1 MTDAFI
7 SVLNMSI
14 TAGYII
20 LAVLLVRAFL
30 VNMPKKY
37 SYLLWSVVG
46 FRLICPVSFKS
57 IISIFNIN
65 PFVGKDVAAESG
77 TMNYAKADVLMSDV
91 DMAVASNVVTN
102 TDGVTATFVT
112 NSFWDSFIDFI
123 PYIWIIGIAILL
135 AMGTV
140 SFLKIKKQ
148 VATAT
153 KLKDNIYQT
162 ENISSPCIIGIIK
175 PKIYIP
181 YNVDEEYLE
190 YVIAHEKYHIKRGD
204 NVVKMIAFAMLCVHW
219 FNPLCWLAF
228 YLINRDMEMSCDEW
242 VLAHN
247 EGIKKTYSNALLSFA
262 TNNKFPS
269 PSPLCFGE
277 GSVKGRIKNV
287 LSFKQPKKIFSALA
301 IILSV
306 SLLVAC
312 SANPKE
318 IVSREGIES
327 TIANNTTQKNE
338 YTAGE
343 AIAQNMSISR
353 IVSDGGQYSSIKIDD
368 DKITVYD
375 SELGQYFA
383 SENVKVTP
391 ISYYSY
397 KDEANENNSHRFI
410 EVEDLQ
416 FEISEEYKDLF
427 TDTSLEVK
435 KFSNSN
441 QAFLVY
447 YVDESPVAISD
458 FAGIYRLEAPN
469 INSIISQAI
478 NKNEVDI
485 AAHSEYFASSYEL
498 LSVEDGDL
506 NKNKAKTCETAYLYV
521 YVAGLTIEDGVLKEE
536 SAALHP
542 CAVVINKND
551 GNYYTVSEYWLPGD
565 GSEYA
570 KDINKSFS
578 KTAKSKL
585 DDFEKY
591 HNKNVQALEK
601 TALLKAIEEYHID
614 IDSCID
620 VLIKEIS
627 LKGKASS
634 DLHFDYKDLAP
645 DEFSQL
651 NMYGDYTLK
660 YVYSKFIKG
669 NLNRS
674 EDLILKSV
682 LIDNLDGEVIKSAT
696 DTGQEYFDLFLK
708 HNQRL
713 LKENDEEFMKASYPK
728 GYLLLEMTV

>member
-1 MTDAFI
+1 MADIFI
-7 SVLNMSI
+7 SILNMSI
-14 TAGYII
+14 TAGYVI
-20 LAVLLVRAFL
+20 LALLPVRFL
-30 VNMPKKY
+30 LKGMPKKY
-37 SYLLWSVVG
+37 SYLLWSVAG

-57 IISIFNIN
+57 IVSIFNIN
-65 PFVGKDVAAESG
+65 PLVSKDVATNSG
-77 TMNYAKADVLMSDV
+77 TMNYARTDVLMPDA
-91 DMAVASNVVTN
+91 DMAVPSDVSGGA
-102 TDGVTATFVT
+102 DGVTAVYVT

-123 PYIWIIGIAILL
+123 PYIWLMGAIVLIMYS
-135 AMGTV
+135 AV
-140 SFLKIKKQ
+140 SFIKLQKSLS
-148 VATAT
+148 TAV
-153 KLKDNIYQT
+153 KLQDNIYQS
-162 ENISSPCIIGIIK
+162 ENISSPFIIGIIK

-181 YNVDEEYLE
+181 YGIDEGYLE

-204 NVVKMIAFAMLCVHW
+204 NIIKIIAFSLLCVHW

-228 YLINRDMEMSCDEW
+228 HLVNKDMEMSCDEW

-247 EGIKKTYSNALLSFA
+247 DGIKKSYSNALLSFA
-262 TNNKFPS
+262 TNKKFPS

-277 GSVKGRIKNV
+277 SSVKSRIKNV

-306 SLLVAC
+306 SLLIAC

-318 IVSREGIES
+318 IVSREGIEN

-353 IVSDGGQYSSIKIDD
+353 IVSDGRQYSSIKIDD

-375 SELGQYFA
+375 SELGQYFT

-391 ISYYSY
+391 ISYYSF
-397 KDEANENNSHRFI
+397 KDEYDENNSFRYI

-435 KFSNSN
+435 RFSTSN

-478 NKNEVDI
+478 NENEVSI

-506 NKNKAKTCETAYLYV
+506 NKNKRKTCETAYLYV
-521 YVAGLTIEDGVLKEE
+521 YAAGLTIEDGVLKEE

-551 GNYYTVSEYWLPGD
+551 GSYYTVSEYWLPSD

-591 HNKNVQALEK
+591 HNENVDILTK
-601 TALLKAIEEYHID
+601 TAFSKAIEQYHID

-620 VLIKEIS
+620 VLINKI
-627 LKGKASS
+627 LLNDTASS
-634 DLHFDYKDLAP
+634 DSKP
-645 DEFSQL
+645 EEFRQL
-651 NMYGDYTLK
+651 NMYGDYTLR
-660 YVYSKFIKG
+660 YVYSKFIDG
-669 NLNRS
+669 NLNKN
-674 EDLILKSV
+674 EDLILEAI
-682 LIDNLDGEVIKSAT
+682 LIDNLGGEVIKSAT

-708 HNQRL
+708 HNQEL
-713 LKENDEEFMKASYPK
+713 LDKNDAEFMKTSYPK
-728 GYLLLEMTV
+728 GYLLLKMAEKV

>member
-1 MTDAFI
+1 MTDVFI

-14 TAGYII
+14 TAGYVI

-65 PFVGKDVAAESG
+65 PFVGKDVATESG
-77 TMNYAKADVLMSDV
+77 TMNYAKADVLEPNV

-112 NSFWDSFIDFI
+112 NSFWDRFIDFI
-123 PYIWIIGIAILL
+123 PYIWIMGIAILL
-135 AMGTV
+135 VMGTV

-153 KLKDNIYQT
+153 KWSDNIYQS

-228 YLINRDMEMSCDEW
+228 YLVNKDMEMSCDEW

-262 TNNKFPS
+262 TNKKFPS

-277 GSVKGRIKNV
+277 SSVKSRIKNV

-306 SLLVAC
+306 SLLIAC

-318 IVSREGIES
+318 IVSREGIEN

-338 YTAGE
+338 YTAGD

-353 IVSDGGQYSSIKIDD
+353 IVSDGGQYSSIIIDD

-375 SELGQYFA
+375 SELGQYFT
-383 SENVKVTP
+383 SENVKKTP

-397 KDEANENNSHRFI
+397 KDESNENNSYRFI

-416 FEISEEYKDLF
+416 FGILEEYKDLF

-435 KFSNSN
+435 RFSNSN

-447 YVDESPVAISD
+447 YVDEKPVAISD
-458 FAGIYRLEAPN
+458 FMGIYRLEAPN

-478 NKNEVDI
+478 NENEVSI

-521 YVAGLTIEDGVLKEE
+521 YAAGLIIEDGVLKEE

-551 GNYYTVSEYWLPGD
+551 GSYYTVSEYWLPSD

-601 TALLKAIEEYHID
+601 TAFLKAIEQYYID

-627 LKGKASS
+627 LKGMASS
-634 DLHFDYKDLAP
+634 DLQPDYKYFAS

-682 LIDNLDGEVIKSAT
+682 LIDNLGGEVIKSAT

-713 LKENDEEFMKASYPK
+713 LKENDEEFMKTSYPK
-728 GYLLLEMTV
+728 GYLLLEMTA

>member
-1 MTDAFI
+1 MANLFI
-7 SVLNMSI
+7 GILNMSI

-46 FRLICPVSFKS
+46 FRLVCPVSFKS
-57 IISIFNIN
+57 VISIFNIN
-65 PFVGKDVAAESG
+65 PFVDKNVATDNG
-77 TMNYAKADVLMSDV
+77 TMNYAKADVLMPDV
-91 DMAVASNVVTN
+91 DMAVSTDVVTT

-112 NSFWDSFIDFI
+112 NSFWDRFIDFI
-123 PYIWIIGIAILL
+123 PYIWIMGIAILL
-135 AMGTV
+135 VMGIV

-153 KLKDNIYQT
+153 KWSDNIYQS

-228 YLINRDMEMSCDEW
+228 YLVNRDMEMSCDEW

-262 TNNKFPS
+262 ANKKFPS

-277 GSVKGRIKNV
+277 GSVKSRIKNV
-287 LSFKQPKKIFSALA
+287 LSFKQPKKIFSVLA

-306 SLLVAC
+306 SLLIAC

-318 IVSREGIES
+318 IVSREGIEN
-327 TIANNTTQKNE
+327 TIANNTVQKNE
-338 YTAGE
+338 YTAGD

-397 KDEANENNSHRFI
+397 KDESNDNNSYRFI

-435 KFSNSN
+435 KFSASN
-441 QAFLVY
+441 QAFFVY
-447 YVDESPVAISD
+447 YVDEKPVAISD
-458 FAGIYRLEAPN
+458 FMGIYRLEAPN
-469 INSIISQAI
+469 INSVISQAI
-478 NKNEVDI
+478 NENEVSI
-485 AAHSEYFASSYEL
+485 AARSEYFASSYEM
-498 LSVEDGDL
+498 LSIEDGDL
-506 NKNKAKTCETAYLYV
+506 NKNKTKTCETAYLYV
-521 YVAGLTIEDGVLKEE
+521 YAAGLTIEDGVLKEE

-551 GNYYTVSEYWLPGD
+551 GSHYTVSEYRLPGD

-591 HNKNVQALEK
+591 HNKNVQVLEK
-601 TALLKAIEEYHID
+601 TAFLKAIEQYYID

-634 DLHFDYKDLAP
+634 DLQFDYKDLAP

-682 LIDNLDGEVIKSAT
+682 LIDNLGGEVIKSAT

-713 LKENDEEFMKASYPK
+713 LKENDEEFMKTSYPK
-728 GYLLLEMTV
+728 GYLLLEMTA